1 MADGDQLLG
10 VNINQVQQQQPAEG
24 TPGVDTTP
32 DYLDILVGDGKKY
45 ADNGNLAKGYANLVA
60 HNSTIKEE
68 KDAMKLELDAL
79 KAQHKTV
86 DSVMAAI
93 KQGGPAA
100 NAADDLGQQQQAA
113 ATQGLSKE
121 DIVALVTGTLDKR
134 DEEAETKN
142 QVTQIEANQQKTWED
157 LSKVYGDQTKAI
169 AAVALYVN
177 GDKQNTEMVQKLGSY
192 DPATLVQ
199 IITTAVPAKKG
210 ENVDFGLADKGVN
223 HPKENEVPV
232 PQGLFTYAQ
241 AEAVRKGNRKLYN
254 SRDFQLRLHKSAAML
269 GDDKFWAGTKRR
281 K

>member
-10 VNINQVQQQQPAEG
+10 VNINQQQPAEG
-24 TPGVDTTP
+24 IPGVDTTP

-45 ADNGNLAKGYANLVA
+45 ADNGNLAKGYANLVT

-86 DSVMAAI
+86 DSVMEAI
-93 KQGGPAA
+93 KKGGPAA

-177 GDKQNTEMVQKLGSY
+177 GDKQKTEMVQKLGSY
-192 DPATLVQ
+192 DPATLVT
-199 IITTAVPAKKG
+199 IITTAIPAQG
-210 ENVDFGLADKGVN
+210 EHVDFGLADKGN
-223 HPKENEVPV
+223 NNPDKNEVPV

-241 AEAVRKGNRKLYN
+241 AEVVRKKNPKVYN
-254 SRDFQLRLHKSAAML
+254 SRKFQMRLHQSARDM
-269 GDDKFWAGTKRR
+269 GDEKFEREEV
-281 K
+281 